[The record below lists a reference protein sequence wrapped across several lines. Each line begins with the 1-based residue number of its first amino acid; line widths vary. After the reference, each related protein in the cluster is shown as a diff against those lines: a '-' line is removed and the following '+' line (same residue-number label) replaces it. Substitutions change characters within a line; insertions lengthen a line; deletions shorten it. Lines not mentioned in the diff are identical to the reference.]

1 MESEDA
7 HFLTA
12 NSSGYFSLPVKV
24 SPATRTRIE
33 ASEAGVVQGYALVID
48 SRTGPAVQKRYP
60 VNTTVQFAALQPF
73 HEETARNVLDLS
85 IEGVFV
91 LSAKQGWVGAVY
103 LAIPAPEW
111 LLVRDETDAIK
122 TQGKV
127 RP

>member
-24 SPATRTRIE
+24 SPATKTRIE

-48 SRTGPAVQKRYP
+48 SRTGPAIQTSYP

-73 HEETARNVLDLS
+73 NEKTARNVLDLS
-85 IEGVFV
+85 TEGVFV
-91 LSAKQGWVGAVY
+91 LSAKQGWVGAWR
-103 LAIPAPEW
+103 LRLPS
-111 LLVRDETDAIK
+111 
-122 TQGKV
+122 GFS
-127 RP
+127 